1 MQLCV
6 PLLSEDINTVPD
18 FIMLTKIHPISSLLV
33 SFLSQVEIAS
43 LEEEESVSE
52 REIREQGD
60 INYFVR
66 PTPSDLQRFLDYHP
80 QQNTRHLA
88 VQEVLICKDG
98 TSRKWLTYCER
109 RHALFRVYGVW
120 ED

>member
-6 PLLSEDINTVPD
+6 PLLSEDINSVPD

-52 REIREQGD
+52 RERSGS
-60 INYFVR
+60 R
-66 PTPSDLQRFLDYHP
+66 
-80 QQNTRHLA
+80 
-88 VQEVLICKDG
+88 G
-98 TSRKWLTYCER
+98 TSITLSVLRLLIYKD
-109 RHALFRVYGVW
+109 F
-120 ED
+120 